1 MELKEVS
8 VILLENRI
16 GHEVGHS
23 VVIELKVLIFQCI
36 LFLQSRN
43 LQLSKIPMIFF
54 FLKYSLQRIPF
65 EYLHFC

>member
-43 LQLSKIPMIFF
+43 LQLSKIPTIFF
-54 FLKYSLQRIPF
+54 FFKVFSAENTF
-65 EYLHFC
+65 

>member
-43 LQLSKIPMIFF
+43 LQLSKIPTIFF
-54 FLKYSLQRIPF
+54 FF
-65 EYLHFC
+65 

>member
-8 VILLENRI
+8 VIILENRI

-43 LQLSKIPMIFF
+43 LQLSKIPTIFF
-54 FLKYSLQRIPF
+54 FLSILCR
-65 EYLHFC
+65 EYLLSIHFC